1 MDEEGKLP
9 VRKTRLEVTKGI
21 LKMIRRA
28 SELGA
33 TENEIAELCDVS
45 PSTLRKYANQNGDL
59 AEALAVGKDIADDRV
74 EASLYKRAVG
84 YTRTVQKVITD
95 REGGYQ
101 IVEFEE
107 EVPPDPKAA
116 SWWLSLRRR
125 AEWGM
130 PNAKQTLTING
141 QAGSEIT
148 VSYEVVAPDR
158 ATAAKVINGEDNN
171 RFLPKSEHMPGLE
184 KVSITPNDSV
194 LENFPARGGAVRF
207 PRDDGPLGAAVSSDD
222 E

>member
-1 MDEEGKLP
+1 MEDLP
-9 VRKTRLEVTKGI
+9 ARRTKVDI
-21 LKMIRRA
+21 TKSVLKQVNRA
-28 SELGA
+28 AELGA
-33 TENEIAELCDVS
+33 TENEIAELLGVS
-45 PSTLRKYANQNGDL
+45 TETLRKYANQNGDL
-59 AEALAVGKDIADDRV
+59 AEALAVGKEYADDRV

-84 YTRTVQKVITD
+84 YKRVVQKIISD

-101 IVEFEE
+101 IVEYEE

-125 AEWGM
+125 AEWGA
-130 PNAKQTLTING
+130 NNGGKTAINISG
-141 QAGSEIT
+141 GEGSEIT

-158 ATAAKVINGEDNN
+158 STAAKVINQDPED
-171 RFLPKSEHMPGLE
+171 RSLPKAQHLPGLE
-184 KVSITPNDSV
+184 KVAHEPGDAV

-207 PRDDGPLGAAVSSDD
+207 PSDNGPLGANVGSDSD